1 MGVLRQRMEQDL
13 VVRGRAE
20 RTREAY
26 LHAVAELAR
35 YYRRPP
41 DQLTDREVQQYLLY
55 LIQERKLAWSSCRQ
69 AVCALRFFY
78 EVTLGR
84 PRATFRVPLPK
95 GAQKLPEI
103 LSREE
108 VARLLAATTTL
119 KHRVLL
125 MTTYGGGLRVSEVVH
140 LRVSDIDS
148 QRMVIRIEQGKGR
161 KDRYTLLSSRLLEAL
176 RQYVRV
182 YRPTPW
188 LFPQRRTALP
198 MDATSALRIYH
209 LAKARAGIR
218 KVGGIHALRHAFATH
233 LVESGTDL
241 ATLQTLLGHSCIK
254 TTMRYVQ
261 LSRGQVTERVSP
273 LDQLPLDA
281 LAPAP

>member
-1 MGVLRQRMEQDL
+1 MGVLRERMEQDL
-13 VVRGRAE
+13 VLRGRAA

-35 YYRRPP
+35 YYRRAP
-41 DQLTDREVQQYLLY
+41 DQLTDAEVQRYLLH

-78 EVTLGR
+78 EITLGR

-108 VARLLAATTTL
+108 VARLLAAATTL

-125 MTTYGGGLRVSEVVH
+125 MTTYAGGLRVSEVVH
-140 LRVSDIDS
+140 LRVSDIDA
-148 QRMVIRIEQGKGR
+148 QRMVIRVEQGKGR
-161 KDRYTLLSSRLLEAL
+161 KDRYTLLSSRLLDAL

-188 LFPQRRTALP
+188 LFPQRRAAMP
-198 MDATSALRIYH
+198 MDAASALRIYH

-261 LSRGQVTERVSP
+261 LSRGQVTARVSP

>member
-1 MGVLRQRMEQDL
+1 MEQDL
-13 VVRGRAE
+13 VLHGRAE
-20 RTREAY
+20 RTRESY
-26 LHAVAELAR
+26 LHWVSELAR
-35 YYRRPP
+35 YYRRAP
-41 DQLTDREVQQYLLY
+41 DQLTDGEVQQYLLH

-108 VARLLAATTTL
+108 VARLLSATTTL

-125 MTTYGGGLRVSEVVH
+125 MTTYAGGLRVSEVVH

-148 QRMVIRIEQGKGR
+148 ERMLIRVEQGKGR
-161 KDRYTLLSSRLLEAL
+161 KDRYTLLSRRLLEEL
-176 RQYVRV
+176 RRYVRI
-182 YRPTPW
+182 YRPTAW
-188 LFPQRRTALP
+188 LFPQRRNPAP
-198 MDATSALRIYH
+198 MDAASALRIYH
-209 LAKARAGIR
+209 LAKAHAGIR
-218 KVGGIHALRHAFATH
+218 KAGGIHALRHAFATH
-233 LVESGTDL
+233 LIESGTDL

-254 TTMRYVQ
+254 TTMRYVH
-261 LSRGQVTERVSP
+261 LSRQQATERVSP

-281 LAPAP
+281 LASAP

>member
-1 MGVLRQRMEQDL
+1 MEQDL
-13 VVRGRAE
+13 VVRGRAA

-78 EVTLGR
+78 EITLGR

-95 GAQKLPEI
+95 GAQKLPDI

-125 MTTYGGGLRVSEVVH
+125 MTTYAGGLRVSEVVRLRYCEYIH
-140 LRVSDIDS
+140 REVVAVTELLGAVALVEQFDVCRSGQDLDDILATIDIIRLRHILIKREDQLAIRFFIQRLRRRKRRDWALLLDLRLQAVGCLLDERKLRVFDD
-148 QRMVIRIEQGKGR
+148 VLAHAGN
-161 KDRYTLLSSRLLEAL
+161 SREN
-176 RQYVRV
+176 
-182 YRPTPW
+182 
-188 LFPQRRTALP
+188 LP
-198 MDATSALRIYH
+198 ISIMWQV
-209 LAKARAGIR
+209 LA
-218 KVGGIHALRHAFATH
+218 
-233 LVESGTDL
+233 
-241 ATLQTLLGHSCIK
+241 
-254 TTMRYVQ
+254 
-261 LSRGQVTERVSP
+261 
-273 LDQLPLDA
+273 
-281 LAPAP
+281 

>member
-1 MGVLRQRMEQDL
+1 MGVLRERMEQDL
-13 VVRGRAE
+13 VLRGRAA

-26 LHAVAELAR
+26 LHAVAELTR
-35 YYRRPP
+35 YYRRAP
-41 DQLTDREVQQYLLY
+41 DQLTDAEVQRYLLH

-78 EVTLGR
+78 EITLGR

-95 GAQKLPEI
+95 GAQTLPEI

-108 VARLLAATTTL
+108 VARLLTAPTTL

-125 MTTYGGGLRVSEVVH
+125 MTTYAGGLRVSEVVH

-148 QRMVIRIEQGKGR
+148 QRMVIRVEQGKGR
-161 KDRYTLLSSRLLEAL
+161 KDRYTLLSARLLEAL

-188 LFPQRRTALP
+188 LFPQRRAAVP
-198 MDATSALRIYH
+198 MDAASALRIYH

-241 ATLQTLLGHSCIK
+241 ATLQTLLGHSCIT

-261 LSRGQVTERVSP
+261 LSRGQVTARVSP

-281 LAPAP
+281 LAPAL

>member
-1 MGVLRQRMEQDL
+1 MEQDL
-13 VVRGRAE
+13 VVRGRAA

-78 EVTLGR
+78 EITLGR

-95 GAQKLPEI
+95 GAQKLPDI

-125 MTTYGGGLRVSEVVH
+125 MTTYAGGLRVSEVVR
-140 LRVSDIDS
+140 LRVSDIDAP
-148 QRMVIRIEQGKGR
+148 RMVIRVEQGKGR
-161 KDRYTLLSSRLLEAL
+161 KDRYTLLSSRLLDAL

-188 LFPQRRTALP
+188 LFPQRRAAVP
-198 MDATSALRIYH
+198 MDAASALRIYH

-261 LSRGQVTERVSP
+261 LSRGPVTARVSP

>member
-1 MGVLRQRMEQDL
+1 MGVLRQRMEQEL
-13 VVRGRAE
+13 LVRGRAE

-35 YYRRPP
+35 YYGRPP
-41 DQLTDREVQQYLLY
+41 DRLTDREVQQYLLY

-78 EVTLGR
+78 EITLGR

-108 VARLLAATTTL
+108 VARVLAAPTTL

-125 MTTYGGGLRVSEVVH
+125 MTTYAGGLRVSEVVR

-148 QRMVIRIEQGKGR
+148 ERMLIRVEQGKGR
-161 KDRYTLLSSRLLEAL
+161 KDRYTLLSLRLLDEL
-176 RQYVRV
+176 RQYFRV

-188 LFPQRRTALP
+188 LFPQRRQPVP
-198 MDATSALRIYH
+198 MAAASALRIYH

-254 TTMRYVQ
+254 TTMRYVH
-261 LSRGQVTERVSP
+261 LSRQQVAEHVSP
-273 LDQLPLDA
+273 LDQLPLGPPT
-281 LAPAP
+281 PAA